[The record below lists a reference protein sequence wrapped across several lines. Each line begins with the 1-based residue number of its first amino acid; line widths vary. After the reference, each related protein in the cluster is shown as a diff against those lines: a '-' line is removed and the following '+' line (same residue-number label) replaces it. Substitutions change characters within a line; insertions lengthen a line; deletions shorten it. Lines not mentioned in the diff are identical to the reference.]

1 MVLVKGWDDER
12 IGDNMEVH
20 IRLTDA
26 EWKFVEA
33 YAIKHSI
40 SMEVVFKQA
49 LFERIEDEC
58 DLQVAVEALYEFNK
72 TGRKSRNI
80 SKLWEEIDK

>member
-1 MVLVKGWDDER
+1 MGDER

-20 IRLTDA
+20 IKLTDA

-33 YAIKHSI
+33 YSMKHSI
-40 SMEVVFKQA
+40 SMEVAFKQA
-49 LFERIEDEC
+49 LFERIEDEY
-58 DLQVAVEALYEFNK
+58 DLKVASEALDEFNK

-80 SKLWEEIDK
+80 SKLWGETEE